1 MKKKILIIIVFV
13 GLLLAGL
20 LIPNQTYKKLF
31 SNKDEIK
38 YIDSCFVYLL
48 NEKEELVGV
57 TVPLTEEVTDEF
69 MTTWNLLTVDVPSN
83 YHSPI
88 YFSTQVIN
96 YEINGDE
103 MLLNVSEDLLL
114 NTSRKTLE
122 CLVYNFCVKDVNKIN
137 LQINNEN
144 IYEFDG
150 IHFDYL
156 SKSLGVNLTFE
167 DSDVLNT
174 VHLTMIYNYKDYVK
188 PVTYFVNEDTEVITY
203 MVMKSLLMS
212 EELSVSDVE
221 NVITYDVT
229 DNILNINVS
238 SFDSF
243 NEQVL
248 NTIAASFSYQYD
260 FSKILVNGLELALT
274 D

>member
-1 MKKKILIIIVFV
+1 
-13 GLLLAGL
+13 
-20 LIPNQTYKKLF
+20 
-31 SNKDEIK
+31 
-38 YIDSCFVYLL
+38 
-48 NEKEELVGV
+48 
-57 TVPLTEEVTDEF
+57 
-69 MTTWNLLTVDVPSN
+69 
-83 YHSPI
+83 
-88 YFSTQVIN
+88 
-96 YEINGDE
+96 

-122 CLVYNFCVKDVNKIN
+122 CLVYNFCVKDVSKIN

-144 IYEFDG
+144 INEFDG

-174 VHLTMIYNYKDYVK
+174 VHLTMIYDYKDYIK
-188 PVTYFVNEDTEVITY
+188 PVTYFINKETEVITY

-221 NVITYDVT
+221 NIVTYDVS
-229 DNILNINVS
+229 DNILSINVS
-238 SFDSF
+238 SYDSF

-260 FSKILVNGLELALT
+260 FSQILVNGLELVLT